1 LSIIRSDQFETFFAR
16 PLRGVAK
23 FLLHGNDA
31 DVASERAR
39 RLVPLLVDDAADPFQ
54 LVRLTAET
62 LAKDP
67 GRLADE
73 ASAISMFGGKRVIW
87 IEAGGRDLSALIAP
101 LFDSLPDGTSLLI
114 EADNLKKGAALRT
127 LFESRPDAASI
138 ECYAPPPAS
147 LGQMVDAEATK
158 AGVRL
163 GAQAREHLVA
173 TLSLDP
179 SAARSEIAKL
189 MLYARSTG
197 VLEAADVD
205 AVASGAGV
213 SPADAMVD
221 LALAGDLAGLE
232 RAAAHGLADSGDAA
246 LAAMRLASRVAL
258 MMELRQGGEPA
269 QLQRLPFTVKKTVLA
284 QANAW
289 APEALAQRL
298 PALLNLL
305 VTTRRSPALAPAQ
318 AFRAL
323 TAFAIA
329 ARRGAR
335 EG

>member
-1 LSIIRSDQFETFFAR
+1 MSIIRSDQFETFFAR
-16 PLRGVAK
+16 PLRDVAK
-23 FLLHGNDA
+23 FLLHGGDA

-39 RLVPLLVDDAADPFQ
+39 RLIPLLVDDAADPFQ
-54 LVRLTAET
+54 VVRLTADT
-62 LAKDP
+62 LVKDP

-87 IEAGGRDLSALIAP
+87 LDAGGRDFFALIAP
-101 LFDSLPDGTSLLI
+101 VFESLPDGTALI
-114 EADNLKKGAALRT
+114 VEADSLKKGAALRL

-138 ECYAPPPAS
+138 ECYAAPPAS
-147 LGQMVDAEATK
+147 LGQMVDAEAAK
-158 AGVRL
+158 AGVRVDS
-163 GAQAREHLVA
+163 QAREHLVA
-173 TLSLDP
+173 TLAADP

-189 MLYARSTG
+189 ILYARSTG
-197 VLEAADVD
+197 VLETADVD
-205 AVASGAGV
+205 AIASGAGV
-213 SPADAMVD
+213 SPADALVD
-221 LALAGDLAGLE
+221 LALAGDLGGLE

-269 QLQRLPFTVKKTVLA
+269 QLFRLPPAVKQAVLA

-305 VTTRRSPALAPAQ
+305 VTTRRSPAIASAS

-323 TAFAIA
+323 TSFALA

-335 EG
+335 